1 MTELLVALCVVFLV
15 VMGGKAA
22 MAWPTYK
29 GSIYQQLF
37 GSYLEYFWKYSVNR
51 DLSASGYLNAEL
63 GHHRLLYN
71 SYRDSKGHEAAQFVT
86 VLTSRGAASL
96 CVVRGTGAIS
106 GGDIGT
112 WHVERDGK
120 TSAFPSPVIYVRR
133 QQKFLTK
140 VLGKMPVS
148 YAIVFDDAAALD
160 GVTCS
165 YSTVHKGKA
174 VDFLRGLDGTLTDQ
188 QIDDAFEAYKRQAGI
203 A

>member
-1 MTELLVALCVVFLV
+1 MTELLVALCAVFLV

-71 SYRDSKGHEAAQFVT
+71 SYRDAKGREAAQFVT
-86 VLTSRGAASL
+86 VLTGHGAASL
-96 CVVRGTGAIS
+96 CVVRGAGAIS
-106 GGDIGT
+106 GGDTGT
-112 WHVERDGK
+112 WHVEREGK
-120 TSAFPSPVIYVRR
+120 RLAFPSPVTYVRR
-133 QQKFLTK
+133 QQKFLAK
-140 VLGKMPVS
+140 VLGKMDVTF
-148 YAIVFDDAAALD
+148 AIVFDDAASLD
-160 GVTCS
+160 GITCS
-165 YSTVHKGKA
+165 QATIHKSEA
-174 VDFLRGLDGTLTDQ
+174 VVFLRGLGGTLTDQ